1 MAMSAKRFCK
11 MVEGQLG
18 TSETPPGS
26 NRQKY
31 GAAYG
36 MNGVAWCAIF
46 VWWCFTHAK
55 LKSPFGKC
63 AYVPTCAS
71 RMSKLHH
78 GGAGQAKPGD
88 VRCVPGNTHIGI
100 CVKAGGAVVAGNSGN
115 KVSRESA
122 GGTYYRPKC
131 FGPDIIPVQ
140 FNGKTYYYNPTTKKT
155 CSDKNGKNP
164 IDTTSW
170 SGGSS
175 NSGGGNSSGGR
186 SNSSGNT
193 NTGSATVVYKEYY
206 VTKYKKQTLPKD
218 KVVVSGDVQLTKTV
232 RINELTQ
239 DINKVLQLYKTDSD
253 VQNQLKNIKNVYDY
267 TANSLY
273 NAYKKLANSLQKKLV
288 NFNGNKNDYCFAIS
302 GDDNELRYCY
312 KIKYGDRDLNS
323 NFKYYNFISD
333 NWMNLFNDITLK
345 RDAIKYYLETAKN
358 YNSPILADSYR
369 QYRLTEV
376 SEAYNLQ
383 LQSLYKQMEE
393 YKNNHINKIHIGN
406 NLLELNQKI
415 DDLQI
420 EINKINKEIEYNYS
434 ENSDTKRLL
443 SKYEKI
449 KENILNQKNN
459 LFSNYFSNQY
469 YYWNKNIIDNPQHLN
484 FWLEFLIHHKYS
496 IKNIGL
502 RSYATTD
509 SNVKTIYTREIP
521 QVIYYS
527 NKEQEK
533 NKTGYNYFYV
543 KEMKELFKNS
553 SQGLS
558 AKSVI
563 DDALYQHSVCAEEIN
578 LTIIPIHYLEPNT
591 RIFVCNEKTKVNN
604 EYIINKITKQL
615 AYNGTMNISAVKAV
629 DRLY

>member
-1 MAMSAKRFCK
+1 MAMSAKKFCK

-26 NRQKY
+26 NKQKY

-131 FGPDIIPVQ
+131 FGPDVLPLKY
-140 FNGKTYYYNPTTKKT
+140 NGKTYYYNPETKKL
-155 CSDKNGKNP
+155 CGDKEGKTP
-164 IDTTSW
+164 VKP
-170 SGGSS
+170 
-175 NSGGGNSSGGR
+175 SSGAHGTGVGK
-186 SNSSGNT
+186 STGNGTSSGNT
-193 NTGSATVVYKEYY
+193 SSGSAVSVYKEYY
-206 VTKYKKQTLPKD
+206 VTKYKKETLPKD
-218 KVVVSGDVQLTKTV
+218 KIVISGDVQLTKSI
-232 RINELTQ
+232 RINELTK
-239 DINKVLQLYKTDSD
+239 DINKVLQLY
-253 VQNQLKNIKNVYDY
+253 QNNSELQTQLKNIKNVYDY
-267 TANSLY
+267 TPNSLY
-273 NAYKKLANSLQKKLV
+273 NAYKRLTDFLQKQLT
-288 NFNGNKNDYCFAIS
+288 NFNGIKDNYCFAIS
-302 GDDNELRYCY
+302 GDETELRYCS
-312 KIKYGDRDLNS
+312 KIKYGDIDLSS
-323 NFKYYNFISD
+323 NFKYYKFISD
-333 NWMNLFNDITLK
+333 AWMTLFNDITLK
-345 RDAIKYYLETAKN
+345 RDAIKYFLETSKN
-358 YNSPILADSYR
+358 YKSPILAESYR
-369 QYRLTEV
+369 QQRLIEM
-376 SEAYNLQ
+376 SEIYNLQ
-383 LQSLYKQMEE
+383 LSSLQQQMEDYKQ
-393 YKNNHINKIHIGN
+393 NHIDEFEFG
-406 NLLELNQKI
+406 NLLLDLNKKI
-415 DDLQI
+415 DDLTI
-420 EINKINKEIEYNYS
+420 DINKINKEIEYNYA
-434 ENSDTKRLL
+434 ENSETKRLL
-443 SKYEKI
+443 SLYQKI
-449 KENILNQKNN
+449 KDNILNQKNN

-469 YYWNKNIIDNPQHLN
+469 YYWNKNIIDSPQYLN
-484 FWLEFLIHHKYS
+484 FWLEFLVHHKYS

-502 RSYATTD
+502 RSYAATD